1 MADKSAGAEAPKT
14 AVAEKEVGKET
25 AGAKEKTTKKSAG
38 AAKATKG
45 AAAKKPK
52 TVKAKIPAKKA
63 AKKVVIDEQLVESVR
78 EQVVNVAEEIK
89 TSLAESIRVEYR
101 TFVARELA
109 RANRRRRWNNFFHD
123 IVIVIFAVA
132 AIYFGYCLYDVHY
145 FDFMKTE
152 CEKNGTCDMQED
164 QNSEEKQEKQES
176 AGPVKDA
183 TWYVA
188 NYSYLYQNLQ
198 TKLDADN
205 VAAYYLYTDDRKV
218 TEIKPEYL
226 LAMAYNQVQQ
236 SLDLSVA
243 EIQISSDVMAKAF
256 EETFG
261 GAVKMEKIGFRQG
274 CLKFDFDKDKE
285 IFVAVNQTCELN
297 KNREIVEKIE
307 KIYEEGEV
315 IYIITDAGVY
325 DKEERSFY
333 RFDDLFQPVVK
344 DVEQSDFD
352 EHKLQLNRYQYQ
364 FKKKNDNYYFSGI
377 VKLG

>member
-1 MADKSAGAEAPKT
+1 MANKSAGVEAPKDV
-14 AVAEKEVGKET
+14 VAEKKLAGEPATKSEEKT
-25 AGAKEKTTKKSAG
+25 AKKTAKTTKG
-38 AAKATKG
+38 T
-45 AAAKKPK
+45 AAKKPK
-52 TVKAKIPAKKA
+52 VVKAKVPAKKS

-78 EQVVNVAEEIK
+78 EQVTNVAEEIK
-89 TSLAESIRVEYR
+89 ATLAESIRAEYR
-101 TFVARELA
+101 TLVARELQ

-123 IVIVIFAVA
+123 VVIAFFAIA
-132 AIYFGYCLYDVHY
+132 AIYFGYCLYDAHY

-152 CEKNGTCDMQED
+152 CEKNGTCSVSEKQ
-164 QNSEEKQEKQES
+164 EEKEKQES

-226 LAMAYNQVQQ
+226 LAMAYNQVQP
-236 SLDLSVA
+236 SLDLSAA
-243 EIQISSDVMAKAF
+243 EIRISSDVMAKAF

-261 GAVKMEKIGFRQG
+261 DAVKMEKVGFKQG
-274 CLKFDFDKDKE
+274 CLKFNFNKDE
-285 IFVAVNQTCELN
+285 ESFVAANQACDIN
-297 KNREIVEKIE
+297 KNREIIEKIE

-325 DKEERSFY
+325 DKEEQSFY
-333 RFDDLFQPVVK
+333 RLDDLFQPAVK
-344 DVEQSDFD
+344 NVQRDDFD
-352 EHKLQLNRYQYQ
+352 KHKAVLNRYQYQ

>member
-1 MADKSAGAEAPKT
+1 MPARKS
-14 AVAEKEVGKET
+14 
-25 AGAKEKTTKKSAG
+25 
-38 AAKATKG
+38 
-45 AAAKKPK
+45 
-52 TVKAKIPAKKA
+52 

-78 EQVVNVAEEIK
+78 EQVTNVAEEIK
-89 TSLAESIRVEYR
+89 ATLAESIRAEYR
-101 TFVARELA
+101 TLVARELQ

-123 IVIVIFAVA
+123 VVIAFFAIA
-132 AIYFGYCLYDVHY
+132 AIYFGYCLYDAHY

-152 CEKNGTCDMQED
+152 CEKNGTCSVSEKQ
-164 QNSEEKQEKQES
+164 EEKEKQES

-226 LAMAYNQVQQ
+226 LAMAYNQVQP
-236 SLDLSVA
+236 SLDLSAA
-243 EIQISSDVMAKAF
+243 EIRISSDVMAKAF

-261 GAVKMEKIGFRQG
+261 DAVKMEKVGFKQG
-274 CLKFDFDKDKE
+274 CLKFSFNKDE
-285 IFVAVNQTCELN
+285 ESFVATNQACDIN
-297 KNREIVEKIE
+297 KNREIIEKIE

-325 DKEERSFY
+325 DKEEQSFY
-333 RFDDLFQPVVK
+333 RLDDLFQPAVK
-344 DVEQSDFD
+344 SVQRDDFD
-352 EHKLQLNRYQYQ
+352 KHKAVLNRYQYQ

>member
-1 MADKSAGAEAPKT
+1 MADKSAGVEAPKT
-14 AVAEKEVGKET
+14 VVAEKEVGKE
-25 AGAKEKTTKKSAG
+25 GVDAKGKVTKKSAG

-45 AAAKKPK
+45 TVTKKPK
-52 TVKAKIPAKKA
+52 AVKAKVPAKKA
-63 AKKVVIDEQLVESVR
+63 TKKVVIDEQLVESVR

-101 TFVARELA
+101 TFVAKELA

-152 CEKNGTCDMQED
+152 CEKNDTCDV
-164 QNSEEKQEKQES
+164 SENQVEEEKQES

-218 TEIKPEYL
+218 AEIKPEYL

-236 SLDLSVA
+236 SLDLSVT
-243 EIQISSDVMAKAF
+243 EIQISSDVMTKAF

-261 GAVKMEKIGFRQG
+261 DAVKMEKVGFRQG

-285 IFVAVNQTCELN
+285 TFVAANQTCELN

-333 RFDDLFQPVVK
+333 RFDDLFQPVVR
-344 DVEQSDFD
+344 DVELDDFD
-352 EHKLQLNRYQYQ
+352 EHKAVLNRYQYQ

>member
-1 MADKSAGAEAPKT
+1 MANKSAGVEAPKDV
-14 AVAEKEVGKET
+14 VAEKKLAGESATKSEEKT
-25 AGAKEKTTKKSAG
+25 AKKTAKTTKG
-38 AAKATKG
+38 T
-45 AAAKKPK
+45 AAKKPK
-52 TVKAKIPAKKA
+52 VVKAKVPAKKS

-78 EQVVNVAEEIK
+78 EQVTNVAEEIK
-89 TSLAESIRVEYR
+89 ATLAESIRAEYR
-101 TFVARELA
+101 TLVARELQ

-123 IVIVIFAVA
+123 VVIAFFAIA
-132 AIYFGYCLYDVHY
+132 AIYFGYCLYDAHY

-152 CEKNGTCDMQED
+152 CEKNGTCSVSEKQ
-164 QNSEEKQEKQES
+164 EEKEKQES

-226 LAMAYNQVQQ
+226 LAMAYNQVQP
-236 SLDLSVA
+236 SLDLSAA
-243 EIQISSDVMAKAF
+243 EIRISSDVMAKAF

-261 GAVKMEKIGFRQG
+261 DAVKMEKVGFKQG
-274 CLKFDFDKDKE
+274 CLKFSFNKDE
-285 IFVAVNQTCELN
+285 ESFVATNQACDIN
-297 KNREIVEKIE
+297 KNREIIEKIE

-325 DKEERSFY
+325 DKEEQSFY
-333 RFDDLFQPVVK
+333 RLDDLFQPAVK
-344 DVEQSDFD
+344 SVQRDDFD
-352 EHKLQLNRYQYQ
+352 KHKAVLNRYQYQ

>member
-1 MADKSAGAEAPKT
+1 MAKKTAGADAPKT
-14 AVAEKEVGKET
+14 VVAEDAVKNSAV
-25 AGAKEKTTKKSAG
+25 EKPEEPAAKKSAKT
-38 AAKATKG
+38 AKNAT
-45 AAAKKPK
+45 AKKPK
-52 TVKAKIPAKKA
+52 AVKAKVPTKKST
-63 AKKVVIDEQLVESVR
+63 KKVVVDEQLVESVR

-89 TSLAESIRVEYR
+89 TTLTESIRVEYR
-101 TFVARELA
+101 TFVARELQKA
-109 RANRRRRWNNFFHD
+109 DRRRRWNNFFHD
-123 IVIVIFAVA
+123 VVIALFAVA

-145 FDFMKTE
+145 FDFMKTD
-152 CEKNGTCDMQED
+152 CEKNGTCLADENQDEAE
-164 QNSEEKQEKQES
+164 QQES
-176 AGPVKDA
+176 AGPVKNA
-183 TWYVA
+183 AWYVA

-205 VAAYYLYTDDRKV
+205 VAAYYLYTDDRRV

-243 EIQISSDVMAKAF
+243 EIRISSEAMAQAF
-256 EETFG
+256 EDTFG
-261 GAVKMEKIGFRQG
+261 DAVKMEKIGFKQG
-274 CLKFDFDKDKE
+274 CLKFSFDKTDE
-285 IFVAVNQTCELN
+285 SFVAENQTCELN

-307 KIYEEGEV
+307 RIYEEGEV

-333 RFDDLFQPVVK
+333 RLDDLFQPVVK
-344 DVEQSDFD
+344 NALQDDFD
-352 EHKLQLNRYQYQ
+352 TYKTTLNRYQYQ

>member
-1 MADKSAGAEAPKT
+1 MADKSAGVEAPKT
-14 AVAEKEVGKET
+14 VVAEKEVGKE
-25 AGAKEKTTKKSAG
+25 GVDAKGKVTKKSAG

-45 AAAKKPK
+45 TVTKKPK
-52 TVKAKIPAKKA
+52 AVKAKVPAKKA
-63 AKKVVIDEQLVESVR
+63 TKKVVIDEQLVESVR

-101 TFVARELA
+101 TFVAKELA

-152 CEKNGTCDMQED
+152 CEKNDTCDV
-164 QNSEEKQEKQES
+164 SENQVEEEKQES

-205 VAAYYLYTDDRKV
+205 VAAYYLYTDDRRV
-218 TEIKPEYL
+218 AEIKPEYL

-236 SLDLSVA
+236 SLDLSVT
-243 EIQISSDVMAKAF
+243 EIQISSDVMTKAF

-261 GAVKMEKIGFRQG
+261 DAVKMEKVGFRQG

-285 IFVAVNQTCELN
+285 TFVAANQTCELN

-333 RFDDLFQPVVK
+333 RFDDLFQPVVR
-344 DVEQSDFD
+344 DVELDDFD
-352 EHKLQLNRYQYQ
+352 EHKAVLNRYQYQ

>member
-1 MADKSAGAEAPKT
+1 MA
-14 AVAEKEVGKET
+14 
-25 AGAKEKTTKKSAG
+25 KKSAG
-38 AAKATKG
+38 ADAPKTVVAENAVEEPVVAEMKEQPVKKSAKTAKNTT
-45 AAAKKPK
+45 AKKPK
-52 TVKAKIPAKKA
+52 VVKAKVPAKKS

-78 EQVVNVAEEIK
+78 EQVTNVAEEIK
-89 TSLAESIRVEYR
+89 ATITESIRTEYR
-101 TFVARELA
+101 TFVARELRKA
-109 RANRRRRWNNFFHD
+109 DRRRRWNNFFHD
-123 IVIVIFAVA
+123 IMIAFFAVA

-145 FDFMKTE
+145 FDFMKTD
-152 CEKNGTCDMQED
+152 CEKNGTCLSDEGQD
-164 QNSEEKQEKQES
+164 GVEKQES

-205 VAAYYLYTDDRKV
+205 VAAYYLYTDDRRV

-243 EIQISSDVMAKAF
+243 EIRISSEVMAQAF
-256 EETFG
+256 EEAFG
-261 GAVKMEKIGFRQG
+261 DTVKMEKIGFKQG
-274 CLKFDFDKDKE
+274 CLKFSFDKAE
-285 IFVAVNQTCELN
+285 ESFVAENQACEIN

-307 KIYEEGEV
+307 RIYEEGEV
-315 IYIITDAGVY
+315 IYIVTDAGVY

-333 RFDDLFQPVVK
+333 RLDDLFQPVVK
-344 DVEQSDFD
+344 NVEQDDFD
-352 EHKLQLNRYQYQ
+352 KHKMVLNRYQYQ

>member
-14 AVAEKEVGKET
+14 VVAEKEVGKE
-25 AGAKEKTTKKSAG
+25 GVEAKEKTTKKSAG
-38 AAKATKG
+38 SAKAAKG
-45 AAAKKPK
+45 AVTKKPK
-52 TVKAKIPAKKA
+52 AVKAKVPAKKA

-152 CEKNGTCDMQED
+152 CEKNGTCDV
-164 QNSEEKQEKQES
+164 SENQVEEEKQES

-243 EIQISSDVMAKAF
+243 EIQISSDVMTKAF

-261 GAVKMEKIGFRQG
+261 DAVKMEKVGFRQG

-285 IFVAVNQTCELN
+285 TFVAANQTCELN

-325 DKEERSFY
+325 DKEERSLY

-344 DVEQSDFD
+344 DVELDGFD
-352 EHKLQLNRYQYQ
+352 EHKAALNRYQYQ

>member
-1 MADKSAGAEAPKT
+1 MAKKSAGADAPKT
-14 AVAEKEVGKET
+14 AVAENVVDKSVV
-25 AGAKEKTTKKSAG
+25 AGTEGQTIKKSAKT
-38 AAKATKG
+38 AKNT
-45 AAAKKPK
+45 AAKKPK
-52 TVKAKIPAKKA
+52 IVKAKAPAKKST
-63 AKKVVIDEQLVESVR
+63 KKVVIDEQLVESVR
-78 EQVVNVAEEIK
+78 EQVANVAEEIK
-89 TSLAESIRVEYR
+89 TTLTESIRTEYR
-101 TFVARELA
+101 TFVARELQK
-109 RANRRRRWNNFFHD
+109 ANRRRRWNNFFHD
-123 IVIVIFAVA
+123 IVIAFFAVA

-145 FDFMKTE
+145 FDFMKTD
-152 CEKNGTCDMQED
+152 CEKNGTCLSGESQDET
-164 QNSEEKQEKQES
+164 EKQES

-205 VAAYYLYTDDRKV
+205 VAAYYLYTDDRRV

-243 EIQISSDVMAKAF
+243 EIRISSEVMAQAF
-256 EETFG
+256 EDTFG
-261 GAVKMEKIGFRQG
+261 DTVKMEKIGFKQG
-274 CLKFDFDKDKE
+274 CLKFSFDKADE
-285 IFVAVNQTCELN
+285 SFVAENQACEIN

-307 KIYEEGEV
+307 RIYEEGEV

-333 RFDDLFQPVVK
+333 RLDDLFQPVVK
-344 DVEQSDFD
+344 NIEQDDFD
-352 EHKLQLNRYQYQ
+352 KHKTVLNRYQYQ

>member
-1 MADKSAGAEAPKT
+1 MADKSAGVEAPKT
-14 AVAEKEVGKET
+14 VVAEKEVGKE
-25 AGAKEKTTKKSAG
+25 GVDAKGKVTKKSAG

-45 AAAKKPK
+45 TVTKKPK
-52 TVKAKIPAKKA
+52 AVKAKVPAKKA
-63 AKKVVIDEQLVESVR
+63 TKKVVIDEQLVESVR

-101 TFVARELA
+101 TFVAKELA

-152 CEKNGTCDMQED
+152 CEKNGTCDV
-164 QNSEEKQEKQES
+164 SENQVEEEKQES

-218 TEIKPEYL
+218 AEIKPEYL

-236 SLDLSVA
+236 SLDLSVT
-243 EIQISSDVMAKAF
+243 EIQISSDVMTKAF

-261 GAVKMEKIGFRQG
+261 DAVKMEKVGFRQG

-285 IFVAVNQTCELN
+285 TFVATNQTCELN

-352 EHKLQLNRYQYQ
+352 EHKTVLNRYQYQ